1 MNKEEAELK
10 ATELVT
16 LSLQAKEIKEK
27 IDLLKAELLEFTE
40 IENISDTVWQAD
52 NGYVEVKTET
62 KYKLADI
69 PSDFKVSTDIV
80 AIDVAEKAFENKIV
94 LSKEGK
100 QLFKE
105 KYPSIVKLM
114 IPTIKKNIKITI

>member
-10 ATELVT
+10 ATELVA
-16 LSLQAKEIKEK
+16 LSLQIKEIKDK

-52 NGYVEVKTET
+52 NGYVEVVTET
-62 KYKLADI
+62 KYKLTEI
-69 PSDFKVSTDIV
+69 PSDFKISTDIV

-114 IPTIKKNIKITI
+114 IPTIKKKIKVVT

>member
-1 MNKEEAELK
+1 MKKEDAELK
-10 ATELVT
+10 ATELVA
-16 LSLQAKEIKEK
+16 LSLQIKEIKDK

-52 NGYVEVKTET
+52 NGYVEVVTET
-62 KYKLADI
+62 KYKLTEI
-69 PSDFKVSTDIV
+69 PSDFKISTDIV
-80 AIDVAEKAFENKIV
+80 AIDVAEKAFENKII

-114 IPTIKKNIKITI
+114 IPTIKKKIKVVT

>member
-10 ATELVT
+10 ATELVA

-40 IENISDTVWQAD
+40 IENISDTVWSAD

-114 IPTIKKNIKITI
+114 IPTIKKNIKIII

>member
-1 MNKEEAELK
+1 MNKEDAELK
-10 ATELVT
+10 ATELVA
-16 LSLQAKEIKEK
+16 LSLQIKEIKDK

-52 NGYVEVKTET
+52 NGYVEVVTET
-62 KYKLADI
+62 KYKLTEI
-69 PSDFKVSTDIV
+69 PSDFKISTDIV
-80 AIDVAEKAFENKIV
+80 AIDVAEKAFENKII

-114 IPTIKKNIKITI
+114 IPTIKKKIKVVT

>member
-10 ATELVT
+10 ATELVA

-52 NGYVEVKTET
+52 NGYVEVVTET
-62 KYKLADI
+62 KYKLTEI
-69 PSDFKVSTDIV
+69 PSDFKISTDIV
-80 AIDVAEKAFENKIV
+80 AIDVAEKAFENKII

-114 IPTIKKNIKITI
+114 IPTIKKKLKVVT

>member
-1 MNKEEAELK
+1 MNKEDAELK
-10 ATELVT
+10 ATELVA
-16 LSLQAKEIKEK
+16 LSLQIKEIKDK

-52 NGYVEVKTET
+52 NGYVEVVTET
-62 KYKLADI
+62 KYKLTEI
-69 PSDFKVSTDIV
+69 PSDFKISTDIV

-114 IPTIKKNIKITI
+114 IPTIKKKIKVVT